1 MAGNRNDRR
10 AEARAGGRE
19 DGMSRERM
27 LSETFVEL
35 ADTLVD
41 DFDVLDFLHNL
52 TTRSVGL
59 LGSDAAAIV
68 LGDHRGELQI
78 VSSTTHAATELEVI
92 AIASRAGPCLD
103 AVATGRPVVNIALE
117 DASARWPDFTAAAE
131 AAGIHTINVFPMRL
145 RSEVLGAM
153 SLMWRTSRT
162 LSEDDIAIAS
172 ALTSVATMSL
182 LHQRTTRQREVVAE
196 QLHST
201 LNDLVVVEQA
211 KGVVAEVLQVE
222 VGEAFSL
229 MLAHA
234 RGAGT
239 SLTAL
244 ARELLEEPPRAG
256 RLLPHP

>member
-1 MAGNRNDRR
+1 MN
-10 AEARAGGRE
+10 
-19 DGMSRERM
+19 RERV

-52 TTRSVGL
+52 TTRSVAL

-78 VSSTTHAATELEVI
+78 VGSTTHAAAELEVV
-92 AIASRAGPCLD
+92 ALASRMGPCLD
-103 AVATGRPVVNIALE
+103 AVSTGRPVVNTE
-117 DASARWPDFTAAAE
+117 PQDVSARWPDFTEAAE
-131 AAGIHTINVFPMRL
+131 AAGVRAINVFPMRL
-145 RSEVLGAM
+145 RSDVLGAM
-153 SLMWRTSRT
+153 SLMWRSRLT
-162 LSEDDIAIAS
+162 LGEDDIAIAS

-211 KGVVAEVLQVE
+211 KGVVAEMLQVE

-229 MLAHA
+229 MLTRA
-234 RGAGT
+234 RGAGSSLT
-239 SLTAL
+239 SLS
-244 ARELLEEPPRAG
+244 RELLEDPPRTR
-256 RLLPHP
+256 RLLLEG